1 MNNLKCLVEKLWMSI
16 TKKCSQMNTRHF
28 LFLFCLSQTGPGVQ
42 NGHSCVG
49 NSLNISVSFAYAK
62 GNDHHWLQQLPAS
75 AVTALVWEE
84 TVFKSSIECIRDTL
98 KPPEMASIVYWEVKI
113 NDHGAIQ
120 FTCHVFNSK
129 MVIKH
134 LCFSLFVL
142 WFWLHT
148 RSFWLFCLTT
158 RVILYVY

>member
-1 MNNLKCLVEKLWMSI
+1 MNEYHKKVLPNEHKAFSFFVLFI
-16 TKKCSQMNTRHF
+16 TDRARCSKWPQLCWKFFKHKRD
-28 LFLFCLSQTGPGVQ
+28 LC
-42 NGHSCVG
+42 
-49 NSLNISVSFAYAK
+49 FAYAK

-98 KPPEMASIVYWEVKI
+98 KPPEMASTVYWEVKI
-113 NDHGAIQ
+113 HDHGAIQ

-148 RSFWLFCLTT
+148 RTFWLFCLTT